1 MDRGVRLQGHRLIRA
16 GRDRLWQVLSRLEA
30 HPRYAG
36 IWMAADLLER
46 SQSTA
51 LVELHGFFGGLPVS
65 SLQRFHLRPPGRIEF
80 RQVRGTLRDL
90 SGAYILGEVD
100 GETDLTLTLTVD
112 AGIPLFSEDSVRQIL
127 AGHIAATL
135 AKIKATV
142 ERDLARV
149 VVRRGVA
156 PEAEAPSA
164 AEAPVDLARPDAS
177 PSPEGAPPERPA
189 QSRRRKRRR
198 RRGRPT

>member
-16 GRDRLWQVLSRLEA
+16 GRERLWQVLSRLEA
-30 HPRYAG
+30 HPRYAA

-51 LVELHGFFGGLPVS
+51 LVELYGFFGGLPVS

-90 SGAYILGEVD
+90 SGAYVLGEVD

-127 AGHIAATL
+127 AGHIAGTL

-142 ERDLARV
+142 ERDLVRV

-164 AEAPVDLARPDAS
+164 AAATVDLARPDAA
-177 PSPEGAPPERPA
+177 PAPEGAPPERPA

-198 RRGRPT
+198 RRGRPA